1 MAVLLNT
8 VTIQPDGTFSFQPLW
23 EENPVTNMPGCAPE
37 FIGSFVY
44 FTAGGGTISVGS
56 FDTSTGEITGTADLN
71 TLDGETVL
79 FGYGFE
85 NCEAAPSSP
94 EVNVPFVIAEANCY
108 YSKNPIN
115 IEVET
120 ISPFN
125 TTEIQILAEKYNGI
139 NEYVLLGTFRFISD
153 ALKFVKQDIS
163 SVLDSYCTKLLK
175 QSVPN
180 NDDIFEELPLHSIR
194 FYTSSRYYDSGTWSS
209 WVDTQASYVLYGGR
223 GYEEVTASN
232 LELES
237 QFLQTNDNNFTP
249 QVIAPAVY
257 ALIQAPGT
265 YEWEI
270 QNDEYNGG
278 FAGSSNGT
286 ITTTNYW
293 SVVKIPIDFPT
304 DTYKS
309 TITIELGGGSI
320 VANLINDL
328 YPHEQKEDF
337 VFLSMRNG
345 WRTLTCTGNLASV
358 LEVAQNSYE
367 TQQQYEYYESDNIA
381 TSEVWRSLGQKRF
394 KVATGFLSETMV
406 DQLLQ
411 DFLLSPKKFKWD
423 AESSKFIPVVVS
435 SKSVEYLNSTRK
447 GLRSFSFE
455 YRPAFENNMTSKL

>member
-1 MAVLLNT
+1 MATLLNT
-8 VTIQPDGTFSFQPLW
+8 VSVLPDGTFNFIPEWDES
-23 EENPVTNMPGCAPE
+23 PVTNMPGCAPE
-37 FIGSFVY
+37 FIGSYVF
-44 FTAGGGTISVGS
+44 FTVGGGTISVGS
-56 FDTSTGEITGTADLN
+56 FDTSTGAITGTADLN
-71 TLDGETVL
+71 TLEGETFL

-94 EVNVPFVIAEANCY
+94 SNNVPFTIVEARCF

-115 IEVET
+115 VEVET
-120 ISPFN
+120 ATPFN
-125 TTEIQILAEKYNGI
+125 TTEIQIKAETENGT

-163 SVLDSYCTKLLK
+163 SVLDAYCAKQLK

-180 NDDIFEELPLHSIR
+180 NGDVFEELPLHSFK

-209 WVDTQASYVLYGGR
+209 WVDSQADYVLYGGR
-223 GYEEVTASN
+223 GYEEVTAGN

-237 QFLQTNDNNFTP
+237 QFLQTNDNNFNP
-249 QVIAPAVY
+249 QLIQPSVY

-265 YEWEI
+265 YVWEI
-270 QNDEYNGG
+270 EHEEYNGG
-278 FAGSSNGT
+278 FNGTASGT
-286 ITTTNYW
+286 ITTTNFW
-293 SVVKIPIDFPT
+293 SVIKLPVNKPT

-309 TITIELGGGSI
+309 TVTLDLG
-320 VANLINDL
+320 ATTLTAHLISDT

-337 VFLSMRNG
+337 IFLSMRNG
-345 WRTLTCTGNLASV
+345 WRSLTCTGNLASI
-358 LEVAQNSYE
+358 LEVAQNTYE
-367 TQQQYEYYESDNIA
+367 TQQQYEYYENLNIA
-381 TSEVWRSLGQKRF
+381 TSEVWRSLGNKKF
-394 KVATGFLSETMV
+394 KVATGFLPESMI

-423 AESSKFIPVVVS
+423 AELEKFIPVVVS

-455 YRPAFENNMTSKL
+455 YRPAFDNNMTSKL